1 MGVIR
6 VIARICTSKTLFITV
21 TINAMIIANKKTS
34 RRTIEVL
41 MLMLNGSIPDFN
53 FSPLSATSV
62 SSLIWNIII
71 IESF

>member
-1 MGVIR
+1 
-6 VIARICTSKTLFITV
+6 
-21 TINAMIIANKKTS
+21 MIIANKKTS

-62 SSLIWNIII
+62 SSLILNIII